1 MLGAVLAGG
10 FLGGLA
16 ENMKENREYVRQKS
30 DAMQE
35 YLWKAG
41 LDRQQEVKK
50 ERNTLTTAVDY
61 LDSKGMNKNKINAL
75 LENDPRELLRLTRT
89 AMTAEETGPVTG
101 DMLDS
106 SVDLSADY
114 EESGMTPSELIKS
127 ATVEFVE
134 AGELRKPEQVQKNM
148 LQKIFGATDTE
159 EIMYDV
165 YSSDI
170 MGRKG
175 ADIQASISA
184 PILKRRVGDTVT
196 TDLSKFQQ
204 LEGSDILQVQREL
217 VDEYD
222 TLLLNSITRLKT
234 KAAKAQVDQNTA
246 EVTRLQKEVD
256 RLEAIQDI
264 DSSKERF
271 NKMLV
276 EQSVGFNTAQQ
287 YFDQYPEIFRDQPIF
302 INQNLLPFVSGEEEY
317 DFTTTSSEP
326 LPETLPLDDD
336 NVVEYPDIKITQGQD
351 PLKKAEQFFR
361 RRRNKGETI
370 LDVIMPDGSTKTFIK
385 KDGIV
390 KEKP

>member
-1 MLGAVLAGG
+1 MR
-10 FLGGLA
+10 
-16 ENMKENREYVRQKS
+16 ENREYVRQKS

-41 LDRQQEVKK
+41 LERQQEVKNQ
-50 ERNTLTTAVDY
+50 RNTLTTAVDY
-61 LDSKGMNKNKINAL
+61 LDSKGMDKNKINAL
-75 LENDPRELLRLTRT
+75 LENDPRELLRLTNT
-89 AMTAEETGPVTG
+89 AMTAEKTGPITG
-101 DMLDS
+101 DMLNS

-134 AGELRKPEQVQKNM
+134 AGELRKPEQTQKNM
-148 LQKIFGATDTE
+148 LQKIFGTTGTE

-217 VDEYD
+217 VNEYD
-222 TLLLNSITRLKT
+222 TLLESRITRLKT
-234 KAAKAQVDQNTA
+234 QTAQEQEAQNTS
-246 EVTRLQKEVD
+246 EVTRLQKEVN

-271 NKMLV
+271 NKMLI
-276 EQSVGFNTAQQ
+276 EQSIGFDPAKQ
-287 YFDQYPEIFRDQPIF
+287 YFNQYPEIFRDQPMF

-317 DFTTTSSEP
+317 DFTTPS
-326 LPETLPLDDD
+326 PEFPIPSPSPTPEDN
-336 NVVEYPDIKITQGQD
+336 NVVEYPDITIGEGEN
-351 PLKKAEQFFR
+351 PLEAAKKFF
-361 RRRNKGETI
+361 NKRGNRGENMV
-370 LDVIMPDGSTKTFIK
+370 DVIMPDGSSKTFIK
-385 KDGIV
+385 QGGQV
-390 KEKP
+390 REAP

>member
-16 ENMKENREYVRQKS
+16 ENMRENREYVRQKS

-41 LDRQQEVKK
+41 LERQQEVKK
-50 ERNTLTTAVDY
+50 QRSALTTAVDY
-61 LDSKGMNKNKINAL
+61 LDSKGMSKNKISAL
-75 LENDPRELLRLTRT
+75 LENDPRELLRLTNI
-89 AMTAEETGPVTG
+89 AMTAEKTGPVTG

-114 EESGMTPSELIKS
+114 KESGMTPSELIKS

-134 AGELRKPEQVQKNM
+134 AGELRKPEEVQKNM
-148 LQKIFGATDTE
+148 LQKIFGTTGTE

-204 LEGSDILQVQREL
+204 LEGSDVLKVQREL
-217 VDEYD
+217 INEYD
-222 TLLLNSITRLKT
+222 TLLENNITKFKT
-234 KAAKAQVDQNTA
+234 QVSKAQADQNTA
-246 EVTRLQKEVD
+246 EVIRLQKEINK
-256 RLEAIQDI
+256 LQEIQDI

-276 EQSVGFNTAQQ
+276 EQSVGFDIAQQ

-302 INQNLLPFVSGEEEY
+302 IDQNLLPFVSGEEEY
-317 DFTTTSSEP
+317 DFTTTSPSPNIPEPSE
-326 LPETLPLDDD
+326 
-336 NVVEYPDIKITQGQD
+336 NQVSYPDITIQQGQD
-351 PLKKAEQFFR
+351 PLTQAKKFFSKR
-361 RRRNKGETI
+361 GNRGETI
-370 LDVIMPDGSTKTFIK
+370 VDVIMSDGSRKTFIK

-390 KEKP
+390 REKP